1 MLNKEIKII
10 KKIKKIVHKLARQ
23 ELTFG
28 WPYGMLSL
36 PDGPIIRQT
45 YKQSLKVPITLTQF

>member
-10 KKIKKIVHKLARQ
+10 KKIKKIVHKLAR
-23 ELTFG
+23 EGLTFG

-45 YKQSLKVPITLTQF
+45 YKQSLKASS